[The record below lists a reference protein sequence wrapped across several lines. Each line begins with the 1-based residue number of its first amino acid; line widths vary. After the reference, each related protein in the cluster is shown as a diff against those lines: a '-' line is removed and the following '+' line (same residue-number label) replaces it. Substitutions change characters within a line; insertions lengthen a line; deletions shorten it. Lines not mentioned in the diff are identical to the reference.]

1 MDYVIP
7 HTGNSNVFAT
17 KRATKREPVLGPET
31 GDCSGEC
38 RRGICWPLVG
48 FALAGLSVW
57 SLADL
62 MGWPGDRYPRSPP
75 KGSIHR
81 PRVCVAI
88 FLSTV
93 AHLPPSAGYLEP
105 PGAASPMPYTL
116 QGSRRPSGRA
126 ISPDG
131 LFYSIHAPVRLILIA
146 NASYRLPHTAQRTA
160 DPGSHARLAAGDRPP
175 GDAHPPS
182 PIPQARCAALAYGF
196 QSDCLRFPIRPGRI
210 NIFALCLPNSLC
222 PLHTH
227 EIGSL
232 DQKDFG
238 EEVAIF
244 GSLAGIHK
252 ARI

>member
-175 GDAHPPS
+175 ETPIRRRPS
-182 PIPQARCAALAYGF
+182 RRRAAPRSRMVSSLTAYGF
-196 QSDCLRFPIRPGRI
+196 RSDRVGLTFSPYVCQIP
-210 NIFALCLPNSLC
+210 FAPY
-222 PLHTH
+222 TH
-227 EIGSL
+227 M
-232 DQKDFG
+232 K
-238 EEVAIF
+238 
-244 GSLAGIHK
+244 LAV
-252 ARI
+252 